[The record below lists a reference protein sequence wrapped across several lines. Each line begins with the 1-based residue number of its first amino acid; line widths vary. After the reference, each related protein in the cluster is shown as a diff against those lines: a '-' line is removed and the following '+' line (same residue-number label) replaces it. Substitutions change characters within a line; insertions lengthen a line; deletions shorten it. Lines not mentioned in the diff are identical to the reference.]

1 MQKGYYFF
9 FFNFEDK
16 AGKMGGEVCMDSIVR
31 EAKKES
37 KAGGSWSLKS
47 LIQGVPSCTLALY
60 GYRSQCISILPK
72 LIQD

>member
-1 MQKGYYFF
+1 MQKGYYYFF

-37 KAGGSWSLKS
+37 KQEDLGASSL
-47 LIQGVPSCTLALY
+47 
-60 GYRSQCISILPK
+60 
-72 LIQD
+72 